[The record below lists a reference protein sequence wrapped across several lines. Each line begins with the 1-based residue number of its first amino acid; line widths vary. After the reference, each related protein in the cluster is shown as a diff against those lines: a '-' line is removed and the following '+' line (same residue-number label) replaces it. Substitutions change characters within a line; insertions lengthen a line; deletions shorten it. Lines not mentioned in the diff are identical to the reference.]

1 MDEMKNMKD
10 ENTPKKGGKALK
22 ELKIAAFA
30 FLMVS
35 LCIVGGL
42 FGMYLLFGS
51 YFGGYV
57 VDSYIGQATSCRKAT
72 DSSIVDYYEE
82 QKKEIPADKEY
93 TIYATF
99 GPDGLV
105 SEPCEF
111 FPESVNQNYFDGHSR
126 YTYNI
131 IMKYKD
137 GKFSEMWMSRKEL
150 TDDVLVPYDRY
161 EMQDMYGPLKRDR
174 DLIVYVGY
182 RSELKYFH

>member
-1 MDEMKNMKD
+1 MDEMNNMRV
-10 ENTPKKGGKALK
+10 ENVPKKGSKALK
-22 ELKIAAFA
+22 ELKTAAVVL
-30 FLMVS
+30 LMVG
-35 LCIVGGL
+35 LCFVGGL
-42 FGMYLLFGS
+42 FGMYLLFGY
-51 YFGGYV
+51 YFGGHM
-57 VDSYIGQATSCRKAT
+57 VDSYISRATSCRKAM
-72 DSSIVDYYEE
+72 DSSIADYYEAE
-82 QKKEIPADKEY
+82 KKEIPTDKEY
-93 TIYATF
+93 TIYAVY

-111 FPESVNQNYFDGHSR
+111 FPESVDQNYFSDHSR

-131 IMKYKD
+131 IMKYKE

-150 TDDVLVPYDRY
+150 TDDVLIPYDRY

>member
-1 MDEMKNMKD
+1 MDEMNNVQV
-10 ENTPKKGGKALK
+10 ENTPKKRGKGLK
-22 ELKIAAFA
+22 DLKTAAII
-30 FLMVS
+30 L
-35 LCIVGGL
+35 LIVGLCFVGGIFL
-42 FGMYLLFGS
+42 FYLDTGAI
-51 YFGGYV
+51 FGGYQ
-57 VDSYIGQATSCRKAT
+57 VDSYISRATACRKAM
-72 DSSIVDYYEE
+72 DSSIADYYEKE
-82 QKKEIPADKEY
+82 KKEIPADKEY
-93 TIYATF
+93 TIYAVF

-111 FPESVNQNYFDGHSR
+111 FPESVDQNYFSDHSR

-131 IMKYKD
+131 IMKYKE

-150 TDDVLVPYDRY
+150 TDDVLIPYDRY